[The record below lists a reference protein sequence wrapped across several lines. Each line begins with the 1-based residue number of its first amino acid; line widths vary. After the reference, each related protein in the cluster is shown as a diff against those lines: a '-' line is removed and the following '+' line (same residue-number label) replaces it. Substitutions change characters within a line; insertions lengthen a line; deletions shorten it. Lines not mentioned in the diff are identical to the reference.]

1 MRLEGSR
8 RLREMSKPPL
18 IIKEE
23 AATCVP
29 VPWPQDLGAWG
40 QSVHLCQ
47 PGLCQLQG
55 EVYHQSPEPVDAHP
69 TVCVARTFPAVME
82 AMMDLRG
89 TLSLPTVGAMLE

>member
-8 RLREMSKPPL
+8 RLREMSKPLL

-29 VPWPQDLGAWG
+29 VPWLRTWEPGDSLSTSA
-40 QSVHLCQ
+40 S

-55 EVYHQSPEPVDAHP
+55 EVYHQSPEPVDVHP
-69 TVCVARTFPAVME
+69 TGCVARTFPAVME